1 LKYAAEFFQ
10 QANKSILTDDYSYLK
25 LELHKDECADG
36 GWLLRTRNNDQ
47 VFAIFIDG
55 KSRDKAA
62 DDVGSYSEPR
72 DQEMSALPKNG
83 AQAQHLLDLAAGCKT
98 MENLA
103 KGSLAEALS
112 NGNFLY
118 VYVNTDKKRSTFSV
132 GSNILHMGGEDS
144 LRFLSFFSEFYVLHR
159 LSSAATDQERNS
171 RNKPK
176 HKSLLKRKKSSFN

>member
-1 LKYAAEFFQ
+1 VQYQLICFIYLPFNTETNILKYAAEFFQ

-72 DQEMSALPKNG
+72 ALLPFAVEN
-83 AQAQHLLDLAAGCKT
+83 HTILL
-98 MENLA
+98 NLIV
-103 KGSLAEALS
+103 
-112 NGNFLY
+112 FIDIY
-118 VYVNTDKKRSTFSV
+118 
-132 GSNILHMGGEDS
+132 
-144 LRFLSFFSEFYVLHR
+144 
-159 LSSAATDQERNS
+159 
-171 RNKPK
+171 
-176 HKSLLKRKKSSFN
+176 